1 MTLRQKLVIAF
12 ATVAVVVAALV
23 GGFTYGL
30 TAHNLRIEVDRSLA
44 TAATTLSAPGTLPLV
59 TAPAAAA
66 DQQVAAPTPGA
77 FIQTARVIASDGAVS
92 QLLGLDVGLPVST
105 ADQSL
110 ASSGS
115 AGSRQYEDVTVG
127 DRSSRVLTQSL
138 GSVGGAIQVAREL
151 SETSRVLGTLAFT
164 IAVVGLLVLLVAA
177 FAGWLVARQITRRLT
192 GLTEVVERVS
202 STGHLDVEIPA
213 GGRDEVGRLSTSL
226 QAMLAELARSRDDQH
241 RLLQNAG
248 HELRTPLTSL
258 RTNVSVMRR
267 FDELSPPRSAVALDD
282 VDGETRELT
291 NLVNQCLG
299 TQRLGEEPP
308 IPVGGDLH
316 PAVGVRDRG
325 VAADPLFQGSHR
337 VGQHH
342 RIRCPWTDR
351 ERRCGPVSANTW
363 SGSWSCNNAARCTR
377 SLARPAGG
385 SAELATARASHLAPA
400 TALRTAAIARR
411 A

>member
-1 MTLRQKLVIAF
+1 VR
-12 ATVAVVVAALV
+12 
-23 GGFTYGL
+23 
-30 TAHNLRIEVDRSLA
+30 
-44 TAATTLSAPGTLPLV
+44 
-59 TAPAAAA
+59 
-66 DQQVAAPTPGA
+66 
-77 FIQTARVIASDGAVS
+77 VS
-92 QLLGLDVGLPVST
+92 QLLGLDVGPPVST

-226 QAMLAELARSRDDQH
+226 QAMLSELARSRDDQH

-267 FDELSPPRSAVALDD
+267 FDELSPTS
-282 VDGETRELT
+282 
-291 NLVNQCLG
+291 
-299 TQRLGEEPP
+299 QRGCS
-308 IPVGGDLH
+308 
-316 PAVGVRDRG
+316 R
-325 VAADPLFQGSHR
+325 
-337 VGQHH
+337 
-342 RIRCPWTDR
+342 
-351 ERRCGPVSANTW
+351 
-363 SGSWSCNNAARCTR
+363 
-377 SLARPAGG
+377 
-385 SAELATARASHLAPA
+385 
-400 TALRTAAIARR
+400 
-411 A
+411 

>member
-127 DRSSRVLTQSL
+127 DRSSRVLTHSL

-151 SETSRVLGTLAFT
+151 SQTSRLLGTLAFT

-177 FAGWLVARQITRRLT
+177 FAGWLVARHITRR
-192 GLTEVVERVS
+192 
-202 STGHLDVEIPA
+202 
-213 GGRDEVGRLSTSL
+213 
-226 QAMLAELARSRDDQH
+226 
-241 RLLQNAG
+241 
-248 HELRTPLTSL
+248 
-258 RTNVSVMRR
+258 
-267 FDELSPPRSAVALDD
+267 
-282 VDGETRELT
+282 
-291 NLVNQCLG
+291 
-299 TQRLGEEPP
+299 
-308 IPVGGDLH
+308 
-316 PAVGVRDRG
+316 
-325 VAADPLFQGSHR
+325 
-337 VGQHH
+337 
-342 RIRCPWTDR
+342 
-351 ERRCGPVSANTW
+351 
-363 SGSWSCNNAARCTR
+363 
-377 SLARPAGG
+377 
-385 SAELATARASHLAPA
+385 
-400 TALRTAAIARR
+400 
-411 A
+411 